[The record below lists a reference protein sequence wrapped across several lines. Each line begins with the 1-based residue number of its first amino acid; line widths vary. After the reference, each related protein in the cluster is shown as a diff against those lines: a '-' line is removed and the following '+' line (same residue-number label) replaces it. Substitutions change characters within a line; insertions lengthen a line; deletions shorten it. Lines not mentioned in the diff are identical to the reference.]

1 MNITKGFKVVPE
13 VATLEMKNAGWREC
27 DRQGI
32 EPESIEMQSIWTAM
46 HLDAPALLQ
55 ASQPVT
61 MANVM
66 RAYEYACDHPDKYLR
81 GTSNWCAA
89 VAWKL
94 NQLESPATT
103 PPQPIYDEAVNAAVL
118 GAQNLNAAMATI
130 DILRA
135 QLAERDA
142 LLTDLGVE
150 PDGVSDV
157 YQRLLLNAERYEY
170 LREHMAVEN
179 FPSEHPD
186 WSQPSEYES
195 RRIDEFCD
203 SAMSRAKAG
212 EDE

>member
-1 MNITKGFKVVPE
+1 MSIPEGFKLVPVE
-13 VATLEMKNAGWREC
+13 PTENMVIDGFESAPSEC
-27 DRQGI
+27 FTDYKVWDEYQQMSGCQQAAFRAKLC
-32 EPESIEMQSIWTAM
+32 WAAM
-46 HLDAPALLQ
+46 LAAAP
-55 ASQPVT
+55 
-61 MANVM
+61 
-66 RAYEYACDHPDKYLR
+66 
-81 GTSNWCAA
+81 
-89 VAWKL
+89 
-94 NQLESPATT
+94 T

-195 RRIDEFCD
+195 RRIDELCD

>member
-1 MNITKGFKVVPE
+1 MSIPKGYKLVPE

-32 EPESIEMQSIWTAM
+32 EPESIEMQTIWTAM
-46 HLDAPALLQ
+46 HL
-55 ASQPVT
+55 
-61 MANVM
+61 
-66 RAYEYACDHPDKYLR
+66 E
-81 GTSNWCAA
+81 
-89 VAWKL
+89 
-94 NQLESPATT
+94 ATA

-179 FPSEHPD
+179 LPSEHPD

-195 RRIDEFCD
+195 RRIDELCD